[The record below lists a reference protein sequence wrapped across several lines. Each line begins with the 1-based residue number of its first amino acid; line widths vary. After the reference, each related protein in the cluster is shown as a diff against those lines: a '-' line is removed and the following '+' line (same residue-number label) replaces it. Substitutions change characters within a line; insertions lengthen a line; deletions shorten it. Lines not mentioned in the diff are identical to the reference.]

1 MCVCGGGGG
10 GGCADQPLRFIDDGC
25 RDFQLSFAKGSHP
38 KYVHFG
44 VGHTSRF
51 FSISTFYCMS
61 VHNKVLSLSLSLTH
75 ARTYARTHARTHV
88 RTHTHTTLTNKK
100 RVSK

>member
-1 MCVCGGGGG
+1 MWGGGGVG
-10 GGCADQPLRFIDDGC
+10 GGGKVAGREGLPTSPLRFIDDGC

-38 KYVHFG
+38 KDVHFG

-61 VHNKVLSLSLSLTH
+61 VHSKMLSLSPTH
-75 ARTYARTHARTHV
+75 THARTHA
-88 RTHTHTTLTNKK
+88 HTH
-100 RVSK
+100 RQR